1 MLASASMSVA
11 SARQRGAPAPPR
23 AARLRRDAATARI
36 GAQEC
41 RTSPLPPARPAM
53 AAPALE
59 VTPTDVTGVTF
70 SFYTDDEVGESR
82 EEG

>member
-1 MLASASMSVA
+1 
-11 SARQRGAPAPPR
+11 
-23 AARLRRDAATARI
+23 
-36 GAQEC
+36 
-41 RTSPLPPARPAM
+41 M